1 MDNQN
6 KDEGI
11 GLYQNPQKETAGQTP
26 PAPSTVYP
34 VQTTPMATSSPISP
48 PPPPPPPPLEEG
60 LFSKIFSSKIIKIVL
75 GIFIILFILFVIF
88 GLILP
93 NFGKNKNEIITLTY
107 WGLWEDSRVMQV
119 IISDF
124 ERQNPQIKIDYSKQD
139 PKEYRERLITRINN
153 GTGPDIFRFHN
164 TWYPMLSSVLLPLP
178 DNVIS
183 KKEFNDRFYSV
194 IQKDLIKNGAIYGIP
209 LEIDTLALFVN
220 NDIFESSGASPPAS
234 WEEFR
239 DLAKSL
245 TVKDESGRIKT
256 SGAAIGIYSNINHA
270 PDLIS
275 LLAVQNGA
283 DSADITKY
291 EKQVS
296 DALRFYT
303 SFGSGAGSVWDSTL
317 DPSILNFSKGN
328 VAMAFGY
335 SWDFFNI
342 KALNPNLNF
351 KVVSVPQLDKNNP
364 KTIASYW
371 VEGASLASKKQKE
384 VSIFLKYLSL
394 PSTQQKLYS
403 EAAKT
408 RLFGEPYSDVNLS
421 ESLKNDPN
429 VFPFVAQAK
438 NATSSYFVDSTL
450 DNGMN
455 SRLNN
460 YLSDAVNSILSNT
473 SPESATAQLFA
484 GYNQVLKEYAK

>member
-1 MDNQN
+1 MDERRAQDGN
-6 KDEGI
+6 I
-11 GLYQNPQKETAGQTP
+11 YQNPQGEVSPQNTNVQVP
-26 PAPSTVYP
+26 PPP
-34 VQTTPMATSSPISP
+34 SP
-48 PPPPPPPPLEEG
+48 PPPPEES
-60 LFSKIFSSKIIKIVL
+60 LPSKIFANKILKIIL
-75 GIFIILFILFVIF
+75 GIFTLIVLLFVIF

-93 NFGKNKNEIITLTY
+93 NFGKNKNETTTLTY
-107 WGLWEDSRVMQV
+107 WGLWEDSRVMYV

-164 TWYPMLSSVLLPLP
+164 TWYPMLSSVLVPLP
-178 DNVIS
+178 DSVIS
-183 KKEFNDRFYSV
+183 KKEFSKRFYSV
-194 IQKDLIKNGAIYGIP
+194 ASLDLIKNGAIYGIP

-220 NDIFESSGASPPAS
+220 NDILESSGVSPPLS

-239 DLAKSL
+239 DQAKSL
-245 TVKDESGRIKT
+245 TVKDESGKIKT
-256 SGAAIGIYSNINHA
+256 SGAAIGAYSNINHA

-283 DSADITKY
+283 DPADLTKY
-291 EKQVS
+291 EKQVT

-303 SFGSGAGSVWDSTL
+303 SFGTGASSVWDSSL

-328 VAMAFGY
+328 VAMVFGY

-371 VEGASLASKKQKE
+371 VEGASLSSKKQKQ
-384 VSIFLKYLSL
+384 VTLFLKYLFL

-403 EAAKT
+403 EQAKT

-429 VFPFVAQAK
+429 VSPFVAQAK
-438 NATSSYFVDSTL
+438 NATSSYFVDATN
-450 DNGMN
+450 DNGLN
-455 SRLNN
+455 SKLNN
-460 YLSDAVNSILSNT
+460 YLANTVNSMLSNT
-473 SPESATAQLFA
+473 SPESAAAQLFA
-484 GYNQVLKEYAK
+484 GYSQVLKEYGQ